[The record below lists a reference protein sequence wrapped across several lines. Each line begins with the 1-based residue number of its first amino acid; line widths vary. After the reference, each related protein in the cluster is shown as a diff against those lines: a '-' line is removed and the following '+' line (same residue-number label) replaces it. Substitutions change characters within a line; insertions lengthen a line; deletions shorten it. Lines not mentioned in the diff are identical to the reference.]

1 MSTRCLRFCS
11 AASSSAAVRVML
23 VVGCVLMLELE
34 LRHGLHD
41 VLDGRREIPVEFGRV
56 TSLEESR
63 DSQRR

>member
-1 MSTRCLRFCS
+1 
-11 AASSSAAVRVML
+11 ML

-63 DSQRR
+63 DSQRRWLCVWRKRNENCKTKKQ